1 MEHGLIPGQEIKIPH
16 AMWPKTEQN
25 KTTTT
30 TTTTKTEDSA
40 KTLKIRGTV

>member
-30 TTTTKTEDSA
+30 TKTEDSA